1 MNINLY
7 IEALCTALF
16 LWGCGYGV
24 YMKCNRG
31 IAKNARGQQL
41 RRYLS
46 AAIIAALP
54 MAIAQTTLFQPIM
67 LMNLFV
73 SSAWLVTYPLLYHLT
88 NRKVSPDYDNRLDI
102 AMGIYLYGWLSCLSA
117 IFPNMGFI
125 IGIIDFALLMF
136 PIFQWVYY
144 FACKGC
150 IDADGMKMLQETH
163 YNEIIEFL
171 RSYHPLKVLF
181 VAFSII
187 VMLVFCIWV
196 NEFQPLQIQ
205 ELNIYQL
212 LLLISVVLFITIY
225 LWKPNHGI
233 FVRTGVAVLYNVVK
247 EYVANNNRYVQEL
260 QQRVDALNVTP
271 LNEPQKKSTI
281 MMVIGESASR
291 DFMSAFND
299 VDVNTTPWMT
309 QMMQDKEH
317 FIVFPNAYSCGV
329 QTVPVLEKALTEY
342 NQYTGGEFYTSMS
355 IVDIARKL
363 GYKIH
368 WYSNQGHLGAADTP
382 ITLVANTSDVAKW
395 TKQELNKV
403 QYDENLIDF
412 LDEVNPEE
420 NNLVVLHLKG
430 SHFNFE
436 NRFPASHRQWGK
448 AGDDDNI
455 VNYKNSI
462 HYTDS
467 VLNRFY
473 DYGRK
478 KLNLQAMV
486 YFSDHGCVPDRHRL
500 PNFGGFGDTRIPL
513 CVWLNDDYCNRHPMR
528 AEALR
533 KNRNCYWTNDL
544 AYELMCGIF
553 DVKSNHFK
561 EFNSL
566 ASTDYH
572 YTKEELVAMDGKI
585 KIKDDN
591 WNSSKE
597 QK

>member
-1 MNINLY
+1 MDFNIY
-7 IEALCTALF
+7 IEALCTALL
-16 LWGCGYGV
+16 LWGVGFGV

-46 AAIIAALP
+46 AAIVAALP

-73 SSAWLVTYPLLYHLT
+73 SLAWAITYPLLYHLT

-102 AMGIYLYGWLSCLSA
+102 AMGIYLFGWLSCLSA
-117 IFPNMGFI
+117 ILPNMGFI
-125 IGIIDFALLMF
+125 IGIIDFVLLMF

-171 RSYHPLKVLF
+171 RSYHPLKVLAI
-181 VAFSII
+181 AFSII
-187 VMLVFCIWV
+187 AMLVFCIWI
-196 NEFQPLQIQ
+196 NEYQPLYMQSTGIV
-205 ELNIYQL
+205 QL
-212 LLLISVVLFITIY
+212 LLLVSVALFITIY

-233 FVRTGVAVLYNVVK
+233 FVRTGVAVLYSVVK

-291 DFMSAFND
+291 DFMSAFNEL
-299 VDVNTTPWMT
+299 DVNTTPWMT

-436 NRFPASHRQWGK
+436 NRFPASHRQWG
-448 AGDDDNI
+448 ATGDDDNI

-462 HYTDS
+462 HYTDT
-467 VLNRFY
+467 VLSRFY
-473 DYGRK
+473 NYGRE

-513 CVWLNDDYCNRHPMR
+513 CVWMNEDYCNRHPQR

-533 KNRNCYWTNDL
+533 NNRNNYWTNDL
-544 AYELMCGIF
+544 AYELMCGVF
-553 DVKSNHFK
+553 DVESNHFK

-566 ASTDYH
+566 ASSEYR
-572 YTKEELVAMDGKI
+572 YTREELVVMDGKI

-591 WNSSKE
+591 WNSSGKE
-597 QK
+597 K

>member
-1 MNINLY
+1 
-7 IEALCTALF
+7 
-16 LWGCGYGV
+16 
-24 YMKCNRG
+24 
-31 IAKNARGQQL
+31 
-41 RRYLS
+41 
-46 AAIIAALP
+46 
-54 MAIAQTTLFQPIM
+54 
-67 LMNLFV
+67 
-73 SSAWLVTYPLLYHLT
+73 
-88 NRKVSPDYDNRLDI
+88 
-102 AMGIYLYGWLSCLSA
+102 
-117 IFPNMGFI
+117 
-125 IGIIDFALLMF
+125 
-136 PIFQWVYY
+136 
-144 FACKGC
+144 
-150 IDADGMKMLQETH
+150 
-163 YNEIIEFL
+163 
-171 RSYHPLKVLF
+171 
-181 VAFSII
+181 
-187 VMLVFCIWV
+187 MLVFCIWI
-196 NEFQPLQIQ
+196 NEYQSLYMQSLGIV
-205 ELNIYQL
+205 QL
-212 LLLISVVLFITIY
+212 LLLISVALFITIY

-233 FVRTGVAVLYNVVK
+233 FVRTGVAVLYNIVK

-271 LNEPQKKSTI
+271 LNELQRKSTI

-291 DFMSAFND
+291 DFMSAFNE

-436 NRFPASHRQWGK
+436 NRFPASHRQWGA

-462 HYTDS
+462 HYTDT
-467 VLNRFY
+467 VLSRFY
-473 DYGRK
+473 NYGRE

-513 CVWLNDDYCNRHPMR
+513 CVWMNDDYCNRHPLR

-533 KNRNCYWTNDL
+533 NNRKCYWTNDL

-566 ASTDYH
+566 ASTDYR
-572 YTKEELVAMDGKI
+572 YTREDLVAMDGRI

-591 WNSSKE
+591 WSSSVEK
-597 QK
+597 Q

>member
-1 MNINLY
+1 MDINIY
-7 IEALCTALF
+7 IEALCTALL
-16 LWGCGYGV
+16 LWGVGYGI
-24 YMKCNRG
+24 YMTCNHG
-31 IAKNARGQQL
+31 IAKNARGQQF
-41 RRYLS
+41 RRYLC
-46 AAIIAALP
+46 AALIAALP
-54 MAIAQTTLFQPIM
+54 MAVAKITLFQPIM
-67 LMNLFV
+67 LMNAFV
-73 SSAWLVTYPLLYHLT
+73 SLTWVVTYPLLYHLT

-102 AMGIYLYGWLSCLSA
+102 AMGIYLFGWLSCLSA
-117 IFPNMGFI
+117 ILPNMGFI

-136 PIFQWVYY
+136 PIFQLVYY
-144 FACKGC
+144 IACKGC
-150 IDADGMKMLQETH
+150 IDANGMKMLQETH

-171 RSYHPLKVLF
+171 RSYHPAKVLLI
-181 VAFSII
+181 AFSII
-187 VMLVFCIWV
+187 AMLFFCIWV
-196 NEFQPLQIQ
+196 NEYSPLSFMQSPDI
-205 ELNIYQL
+205 IRT
-212 LLLISVVLFITIY
+212 LILAAIAIFITIY
-225 LWKPNHGI
+225 IWKPNHGI
-233 FVRTGVAVLYNVVK
+233 FVRTGVATLYSIVK

-260 QQRVDALNVTP
+260 QQRVDGLNVTP
-271 LNEPQKKSTI
+271 LNEHQKKSTI

-299 VDVNTTPWMT
+299 VDVETTPWMKK
-309 QMMQDKEH
+309 MMQEEK

-342 NQYTGGEFYTSMS
+342 NQYTGGEFYTSTS

-403 QYDENLIDF
+403 QYDENLIEF

-462 HYTDS
+462 HYTDT
-467 VLNRFY
+467 VLSHFY

-478 KLNLQAMV
+478 KLNIQAMV

-513 CVWLNDDYCNRHPMR
+513 YVWMSEDYCNRHPRR
-528 AEALR
+528 AEALQAN
-533 KNRNCYWTNDL
+533 KDCYWTNDL

-553 DVKSNHFK
+553 DVESNHFK

-566 ASTDYH
+566 ASSEYRYKRED
-572 YTKEELVAMDGKI
+572 LVAMDGKI

-591 WNSSKE
+591 WEKMVENK
-597 QK
+597 